1 MKDYDLL
8 IAGRVVDRMLAMRK
22 AERALLRAHFDEIRR
37 SPGDFSD
44 YTERDDVGREL
55 EINLFGKHAII
66 FWCDAA
72 DNHVKILD
80 LVPSDRPR

>member
-8 IAGRVVDRMLAMRK
+8 IAAHVVDHLLSLRT
-22 AERALLRAHFDEIRR
+22 AERALLRAHFEEIRR
-37 SPGDFSD
+37 SPMTFSD
-44 YTERDDVGREL
+44 YTERDEVGRDL
-55 EINLFGKHAII
+55 DINLFGKHAII

-72 DNHVKILD
+72 DKHVKILD